1 MQCSS
6 FPLITFIIFGYTHE
20 SIVREIDDLNR
31 SKAINIINDRGD
43 THDTSRHSETPVSNA
58 SLAGGSPSLIGGATS
73 RAVSQGKVAPSK
85 PSVSTSFSSVAPS
98 VSDARGNY
106 TSSAISIEKR
116 NSGGPGLGRTILFR
130 SRQSPIS
137 TGGINAGMPSKR
149 RHLAPPPRHGLSFN
163 FGLDTNTLPPLTVKR
178 DRSASRGPRGFS
190 RDVTLH
196 KQEIAKAAQ
205 IEFSALSD
213 ETKAIM
219 GYAIERPAVDRI
231 LASISEP
238 RLYSEGGISRA
249 ITATAA
255 DLAVEAGVEHNNNK
269 RTLDPPSGEVPDAR
283 LIPVATVMTAKEL
296 TADKHHHKLQEEKRV
311 QHNHSAQIAA
321 GSRGKHLAE
330 ALDEIEEGDLQ
341 ASGDDGGYVA
351 RVDPSPAVRPIAP
364 HRTSPWLESILKSE
378 TRGTAPPTKR
388 VHFLTLETLV
398 GHTSKHLERYN
409 NKRISGPALSI
420 SFALVHASLSSSPPN
435 SAKLLSALQNFKGLL
450 SLLLEKLRGF
460 LRTAQASEGAAK
472 KAALFREQ
480 VDLAEK
486 DMVFLGRR

>member
-1 MQCSS
+1 MK
-6 FPLITFIIFGYTHE
+6 
-20 SIVREIDDLNR
+20 EIDDLNR

-43 THDTSRHSETPVSNA
+43 THDTSGHSETPVSNA
-58 SLAGGSPSLIGGATS
+58 SLAGGSPSLIDRTSS
-73 RAVSQGKVAPSK
+73 RAVSQGKNAPSE
-85 PSVSTSFSSVAPS
+85 PSVSTKFSSVAPS
-98 VSDARGNY
+98 VCDARGNH
-106 TSSAISIEKR
+106 TSSAISFEKR
-116 NSGGPGLGRTILFR
+116 NSGVPGLGRTILFR

-149 RHLAPPPRHGLSFN
+149 RRLASPHRPGLRFN
-163 FGLDTNTLPPLTVKR
+163 FGLDTNALPPLTVMR
-178 DRSASRGPRGFS
+178 DRSAPRGPRGFS

-219 GYAIERPAVDRI
+219 GYAIEKPAVDRT
-231 LASISEP
+231 LASISEL

-255 DLAVEAGVEHNNNK
+255 GPTVEAGAYEA
-269 RTLDPPSGEVPDAR
+269 PDAK
-283 LIPVATVMTAKEL
+283 PTPMATVMTAKEL
-296 TADKHHHKLQEEKRV
+296 TARKRHDELQEEKRV

-330 ALDEIEEGDLQ
+330 ALDESEEGDLQ

-351 RVDPSPAVRPIAP
+351 RVDPSPA
-364 HRTSPWLESILKSE
+364 SE

-388 VHFLTLETLV
+388 VNFLTLETLV
-398 GHTSKHLERYN
+398 DHTSKYLERYN
-409 NKRISGPALSI
+409 NKRISGLMLSI
-420 SFALVHASLSSSPPN
+420 SFTLIYASFSSSPANP
-435 SAKLLSALQNFKGLL
+435 AKLLSTLKDFKRLL
-450 SLLLEKLRGF
+450 SLLLEKLRRF

-472 KAALFREQ
+472 KAALIREQ
-480 VDLAEK
+480 VVLAKK
-486 DMVFLGRR
+486 DMEFLERCV

>member
-1 MQCSS
+1 
-6 FPLITFIIFGYTHE
+6 
-20 SIVREIDDLNR
+20 
-31 SKAINIINDRGD
+31 
-43 THDTSRHSETPVSNA
+43 
-58 SLAGGSPSLIGGATS
+58 
-73 RAVSQGKVAPSK
+73 
-85 PSVSTSFSSVAPS
+85 
-98 VSDARGNY
+98 
-106 TSSAISIEKR
+106 
-116 NSGGPGLGRTILFR
+116 
-130 SRQSPIS
+130 
-137 TGGINAGMPSKR
+137 MPSKR
-149 RHLAPPPRHGLSFN
+149 RLLASPPRHGLYFN
-163 FGLDTNTLPPLTVKR
+163 FDLDTNALPPPSVTR
-178 DRSASRGPRGFS
+178 DRGAPPGTKSFS
-190 RDVTLH
+190 RDITLY
-196 KQEIAKAAQ
+196 KPEIAKAAQ
-205 IEFSALSD
+205 IEFSEPSD
-213 ETKAIM
+213 QTKAIM
-219 GYAIERPAVDRI
+219 RYAIERPAIDRT

-296 TADKHHHKLQEEKRV
+296 TADKHHHKLQEEERV

-398 GHTSKHLERYN
+398 DHTSKHLERYN
-409 NKRISGPALSI
+409 NKRISGPVLSI
-420 SFALVHASLSSSPPN
+420 SFTLVHASLSSSPPN
-435 SAKLLSALQNFKGLL
+435 LAKLLSALQDFKGLL
-450 SLLLEKLRGF
+450 SLLLEKLRGI
-460 LRTAQASEGAAK
+460 
-472 KAALFREQ
+472 
-480 VDLAEK
+480 
-486 DMVFLGRR
+486 

>member
-1 MQCSS
+1 
-6 FPLITFIIFGYTHE
+6 
-20 SIVREIDDLNR
+20 
-31 SKAINIINDRGD
+31 
-43 THDTSRHSETPVSNA
+43 
-58 SLAGGSPSLIGGATS
+58 
-73 RAVSQGKVAPSK
+73 
-85 PSVSTSFSSVAPS
+85 
-98 VSDARGNY
+98 
-106 TSSAISIEKR
+106 
-116 NSGGPGLGRTILFR
+116 
-130 SRQSPIS
+130 
-137 TGGINAGMPSKR
+137 
-149 RHLAPPPRHGLSFN
+149 
-163 FGLDTNTLPPLTVKR
+163 
-178 DRSASRGPRGFS
+178 
-190 RDVTLH
+190 
-196 KQEIAKAAQ
+196 
-205 IEFSALSD
+205 
-213 ETKAIM
+213 M
-219 GYAIERPAVDRI
+219 GYAIERPAVDRT

-255 DLAVEAGVEHNNNK
+255 DLAVEAGVEHNNK

-296 TADKHHHKLQEEKRV
+296 TADKHHHKLQEEERV

-330 ALDEIEEGDLQ
+330 ALDKIEQGDLQ

-351 RVDPSPAVRPIAP
+351 RVDPSPAVRPITP
-364 HRTSPWLESILKSE
+364 HRTSPWLKSILKSE

-398 GHTSKHLERYN
+398 DHTSKHLERYN
-409 NKRISGPALSI
+409 NKRISGPVLSI

-460 LRTAQASEGAAK
+460 LRIAQASEGAAK

-486 DMVFLGRR
+486 DMEFLGRR